1 MKSTKRVT
9 RFIAFIMVM
18 ILCLFSIAG
27 CSNTSSSDTSTSND
41 SSTSDDG
48 SAQTVESSGNES
60 EGSADTTN
68 DTADA
73 AGGEKVKIG
82 MIWYGNT
89 DAMGGTFYS
98 WANHAAEVLGV
109 ELVWKLGSFTT
120 ADELTDCENL
130 ISAGCQGIYFV
141 PMDTAANLQLGNAC
155 KDAGVYWATSNRQIA
170 DADVLAACEANPY
183 FVTRVYDNSYDVCKE
198 MVKVLAD
205 QGITKVCML
214 SGDPTDAMMVDRTS
228 GFEDGCEEYGV
239 EILATSQIVSGDASA
254 NVDSV
259 NNFLTLYPNVEAIL
273 AVSGTAG
280 VGEAIITAL
289 EASGREAGS
298 VKVAAF
304 DTFEGNQKAFEDGW
318 LAASCGGYTS
328 ECLVSLLALISR
340 ASGNS
345 DADSV
350 MALTL
355 SPLLI
360 TSAEEMEIFS
370 QYVDNP
376 EVQLYSDDTIKQLAG
391 AGMGIDDYQK
401 VLDDWSIE
409 FVKQAV
415 GIE

>member
-1 MKSTKRVT
+1 MKTTKKLT
-9 RFIAFIMVM
+9 RFIALAMAM
-18 ILCLFSIAG
+18 ILCLFTLAG
-27 CSNTSSSDTSTSND
+27 CAGSGGNNGGSSQNSGEETAAASDANTETVTDAESKPAD
-41 SSTSDDG
+41 S
-48 SAQTVESSGNES
+48 
-60 EGSADTTN
+60 
-68 DTADA
+68 
-73 AGGEKVKIG
+73 GEKVKIG

-98 WANHAAEVLGV
+98 WANHAAEVLNV
-109 ELVWKLGSFTT
+109 ELVWKLGSYTT

-130 ISAGCQGIYFV
+130 ISAGCQGVYFV

-170 DADVLAACEANPY
+170 DESVLTACEANPY
-183 FVTRVYDNSYDVCKE
+183 FVARVYDNSYDVCKE

-205 QGITKVCML
+205 QGIKKVCML
-214 SGDPTDAMMVDRTS
+214 SGDPTDAMMVDRTK
-228 GFEDGCEEYGV
+228 GFEDGCSEYGV

-259 NNFLTLYPNVEAIL
+259 NNFLTLYPNMEGIL

-289 EASGREAGS
+289 DASGREKGS

-304 DTFEGNQKAFEDGW
+304 DTFEGNQQAFEAGW

-328 ECLVSLLALISR
+328 ECLISLLALISTVR
-340 ASGNS
+340 SGS
-345 DADSV
+345 GTGEV
-350 MALTL
+350 MALSL

-360 TSAEEMEIFS
+360 TSAEEMDIFS

-376 EVQLYSDDTIKQLAG
+376 EIQLYSDETIQSLAG
-391 AGMGIDDYQK
+391 DGVTIEDYQK
-401 VLDDWSIE
+401 VLDDWSIDY
-409 FVKQAV
+409 VKQAA